1 MPRSACGRMGLWC
14 FRLQCGVME
23 DETHEQ
29 WRERRERERKAER
42 ARTFKVLGLV
52 LLAGAVVLAVV
63 RIGQNI
69 EREMIRTED
78 AKPRFNANRLCV
90 GEKAPIDMYDTTVAE
105 LPDKRFRYMPIEGCF
120 AKLVLPG
127 FSHNWYVQT
136 VYPNAPGWIA
146 VKCLNGNLAFP
157 PQSPN
162 GPAPYGNCGY
172 RNDRE
177 RNTFLW
183 QGNVEVMFVTVDAD
197 ASPSAR
203 DRSPSEASNVRPVP
217 WRETLNFDKNRICND
232 ALDKSAV
239 IDHSEFDGD
248 YLDVPLHEGCYGPTV
263 RMPKTWNWWRHQSAN
278 DEVGWVSWSLSNG
291 WLTDPI
297 KLNEEDK
304 QYNVDLDRREFRL
317 QGKGTIRFIV
327 IRRNGEASGKKG
339 GRGQ

>member
-1 MPRSACGRMGLWC
+1 
-14 FRLQCGVME
+14 ME

-29 WRERRERERKAER
+29 WRERRERELKAER

-69 EREMIRTED
+69 EREMIRRED

-90 GEKAPIDMYDTTVAE
+90 GEKEPIDMYDTTVAE
-105 LPDKRFRYMPIEGCF
+105 LPGKRFRYMPVEGCF

-203 DRSPSEASNVRPVP
+203 DHSSSETSNVRPVP
-217 WRETLNFDKNRICND
+217 WRDTLHFDKTRVCNE
-232 ALDKSAV
+232 ALEKKAV
-239 IDHSEFDGD
+239 IDKSEFAGD
-248 YLDVPLHEGCYGPTV
+248 WFDVPLQEGCYGPTIW
-263 RMPKTWNWWRHQSAN
+263 MPKAWLRWEHQSAT
-278 DEVGWVSWSLSNG
+278 DDVGWISWSMGGGDNR
-291 WLTDPI
+291 TDPM
-297 KLNEEDK
+297 KMNE
-304 QYNVDLDRREFRL
+304 DRYSGVHYEHEFRL

-327 IRRNGEASGKKG
+327 ADWQYGRGG
-339 GRGQ
+339 GRH